1 MKNHFLSSSSSDI
14 YLAFD
19 TSTEVGS
26 VCICQNRKILNSR
39 IFSGQGR
46 HSADLLS
53 KIQEVIDKE
62 ELTIADIQGVIVGEG
77 PGSFTGVRV
86 AAATAK
92 GLCYSLGVPLW
103 AVSSL
108 RASAVSFDMY
118 SEGSMHVN
126 SEKQITPSDSTGRW
140 REHCSPNICVLF
152 DARGNRVY
160 AACYRPKG
168 SGGTETILAP
178 HSTTIESILLSC
190 EVSTIFGGDGAHRHF
205 DQICEAGFQV
215 VMHPTGRPT
224 AEALCKIVMDS
235 GNKFRVENILAWEPK
250 YLRASSAERLKKEKA
265 P

>member
-1 MKNHFLSSSSSDI
+1 MKNHIFPLSSSDI

-26 VCICQNRKILNSR
+26 VCICQDRKILNSS

-108 RASAVSFDMY
+108 RASAVSIDMS
-118 SEGSMHVN
+118 SEISMHVN
-126 SEKQITPSDSTGRW
+126 PEKQVAPSDSRLMID
-140 REHCSPNICVLF
+140 HSSPKCVLF

-160 AACYRPKG
+160 AACYRSKG
-168 SGGTETILAP
+168 PGITETILAP
-178 HSTTIESILLSC
+178 HSTTIESILLAC

-215 VMHPTGRPT
+215 ITHPTGRPT
-224 AEALCKIVMDS
+224 AQALCEIVIDS
-235 GNKFRVENILAWEPK
+235 GNKFRVEHIPAWEPK
-250 YLRASSAERLKKEKA
+250 YLRVSSAERLKKKKD